1 MRNLILLA
9 FATLLMGC
17 TTTKVSCSSF
27 SLHIAA
33 DEHAVVDPVEYEK
46 VQVAFYQARNPEPL
60 WILRHS
66 SFDGRDLE
74 KVFITKQ
81 KPLTPEQIEA
91 TKSLHFPPEVE
102 KAFATG
108 GQLHINIKLRD
119 DAKSK
124 LEDVS
129 SKNVGKQ
136 MAMLLDG
143 VVIMAPVIREP
154 LHEVEFQITGRY
166 TEEEANRIVDRL
178 NMISGC
184 K

>member
-17 TTTKVSCSSF
+17 TTTKISCSSF

-33 DEHAVVDPVEYEK
+33 DDNAIVDPVEYEK
-46 VQVAFYQARNPEPL
+46 VQVAFYQARNSEPL

-74 KVFITKQ
+74 KAFITKQ
-81 KPLTPEQIEA
+81 K
-91 TKSLHFPPEVE
+91 

-108 GQLHINIKLRD
+108 GRLHINIKLRD

-154 LHEVEFQITGRY
+154 LHEVGFQITGRY